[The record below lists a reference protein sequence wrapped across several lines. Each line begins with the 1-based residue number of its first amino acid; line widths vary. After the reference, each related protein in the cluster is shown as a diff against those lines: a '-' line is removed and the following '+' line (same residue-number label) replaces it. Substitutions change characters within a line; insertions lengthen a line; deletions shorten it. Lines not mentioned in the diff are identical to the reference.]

1 MTGMTPKINRPS
13 RWLAAASVL
22 ILLLIVTAALIYLT
36 PSLKER
42 FDRKWD
48 FTLIYLSSVLQPVG
62 AMPTVETTEMATTS
76 IAVTT
81 PSAITPT
88 TSSSATLLSPTPT
101 PLPSRVVL
109 TPPDYVPSRDQQTWN
124 NCGPATLAL
133 YLRYYRWK
141 GDQATIAKVVKPFDT
156 DRNVNVDELREY
168 VRTHVGWLD
177 AEFRVGG
184 TADLLRQLI
193 AAGYPVMIEE
203 AFIVGEDYWI
213 NDDHWTGHYLL
224 LTGYDDSQNAF
235 ITQDVYKGPDQL
247 VSYSDLDK
255 DWQAFN
261 RVYLL
266 VFTPDNTSD
275 LQALLGN
282 NWDEATN
289 RQNALKTAQ
298 AETQANPLNA
308 FAWFNVGSNLTYL
321 ERYSEAAA
329 AYDRARQIGLPQ
341 RMLRYQFG
349 PFDAYFQTG
358 RIDDLM
364 ALTQYALERTPNSE
378 EALLWRGWALY
389 HKGDRASAED
399 TFQQALLY
407 HPGYADAI
415 YAINYLNGK

>member
-1 MTGMTPKINRPS
+1 MTDMSPKRNCIS
-13 RWLAAASVL
+13 RGLAIIAASIFLLIIAAVL
-22 ILLLIVTAALIYLT
+22 IYFT
-36 PSLKER
+36 PSLKEKA
-42 FDRKWD
+42 DRKWD
-48 FTLIYLSSVLQPVG
+48 FTLIYLRSVFQPVG
-62 AMPTVETTEMATTS
+62 AMPTVETTEM
-76 IAVTT
+76 VTT
-81 PSAITPT
+81 PTAATNSSVITPAA
-88 TSSSATLLSPTPT
+88 SSSVSLLSPTPT

-109 TPPDYVPSRDQQTWN
+109 TPPDYVPNRDQQTWN

-133 YLRYYRWK
+133 YLRYYGWK

-156 DRNVNVDELREY
+156 DRNVNVDELRDY
-168 VRTHVGWLD
+168 VRTHAGRLD

-184 TADLLRQLI
+184 TTDLLRRLI
-193 AAGYPVMIEE
+193 AAGYPVTIEE

-235 ITQDVYKGPDQL
+235 ITQDVYKGPNQL

-255 DWQAFN
+255 AWQAFN

-266 VFTPDNTSD
+266 VFTPDKTSD

-289 RQNALKTAQ
+289 RQNALQTAR

-308 FAWFNVGSNLTYL
+308 FAWFNAGSNLTYL

-329 AYDRARQIGLPQ
+329 AYDHARQIGLPQ

-349 PFDAYFQTG
+349 PFVAYFQTG

-389 HKGDRASAED
+389 RKGDRAGAED
-399 TFQQALLY
+399 AFQQALLY
-407 HPGYADAI
+407 HPGYTDAL
-415 YAINYLNGK
+415 YAINYLSGK

>member
-1 MTGMTPKINRPS
+1 MTGMTPKINRP
-13 RWLAAASVL
+13 RPRLIAIGIL
-22 ILLLIVTAALIYLT
+22 ILVVISLGALVFLT

-42 FDRKWD
+42 ADRRWD
-48 FTLIYLSSVLQPVG
+48 FTLVYLRSVFQPVG
-62 AMPTVETTEMATTS
+62 MLPTAEATGVIT
-76 IAVTT
+76 APTLATAT
-81 PSAITPT
+81 PAPLAITP
-88 TSSSATLLSPTPT
+88 SSTPA
-101 PLPSRVVL
+101 PLPTRVVL
-109 TPPDYVPSRDQQTWN
+109 HPPDYVPSRDQQTWN

-133 YLRYYRWK
+133 YLRYYGWD

-156 DRNVNVDELREY
+156 DRNVNVDELRDY
-168 VRTHVGWLD
+168 VRSHAGWLN

-184 TADLLRQLI
+184 TIDLLRQLI

-203 AFIVGEDYWI
+203 AFIVGEDYWV

-224 LTGYDDSQNAF
+224 LTGYDDAQNGF
-235 ITQDVYKGPDQL
+235 ITQDVYKGPNQL

-255 DWQAFN
+255 NWQAFN

-266 VFTPDNTSD
+266 VYSPDKTLN
-275 LQALLGN
+275 LQSLLGD
-282 NWDEATN
+282 NWDETTN
-289 RQNALKTAQ
+289 RQNALQTAQ
-298 AETQANPLNA
+298 TEVQANPLNA

-321 ERYSEAAA
+321 ERYVDAAK

-349 PFDAYFQTG
+349 PFVAYFQSG

-389 HKGDRASAED
+389 RRGDRTSAENA
-399 TFQQALLY
+399 FQQALQY
-407 HPGYADAI
+407 HPGYTDAI
-415 YAINYLNGK
+415 NAINYLHGK